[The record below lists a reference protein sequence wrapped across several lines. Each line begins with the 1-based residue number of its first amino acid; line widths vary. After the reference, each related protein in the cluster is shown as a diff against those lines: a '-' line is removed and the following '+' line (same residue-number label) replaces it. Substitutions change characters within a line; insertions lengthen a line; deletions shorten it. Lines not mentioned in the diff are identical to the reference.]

1 MKGSVYTA
9 LLLALAFLVI
19 PEVVQSQTRRV
30 YRSVNNKVQ
39 QDEAKTSTASQSPN
53 TTPSA
58 SQGER
63 SVLQVD
69 TRSNPSVTNNLYRER
84 TETSGK
90 AVPEPRVSGM
100 PTVRRSV
107 ASTEPK
113 TEAPV
118 APTQNVAS
126 TPSQSATSVAQESAH
141 QVTTAPATPVARPV
155 GSSGP
160 ATRQVTS
167 SSSSSYQQPSYQA
180 SRGYDDS
187 DWKLFR
193 SVRVSLLSESD
204 RAIFR
209 KYSIVLG
216 SFRSYNNADFV
227 RRTFNGL
234 GERVI
239 VVKNDAGIYYALL
252 ASFDDQTASVQKLES
267 FTRQYTTGNSKA
279 RRISKYGI
287 PLDDLWIL
295 VND

>member
-1 MKGSVYTA
+1 MKGSIYTA
-9 LLLALAFLVI
+9 LLLVLAFLVI

-53 TTPSA
+53 ATSSA

-107 ASTEPK
+107 VSTEPK
-113 TEAPV
+113 TEAPA

-126 TPSQSATSVAQESAH
+126 TPLQPAASVAQEPAH
-141 QVTTAPATPVARPV
+141 QVATAPAAPVARPV
-155 GSSGP
+155 GSSAP
-160 ATRQVTS
+160 ATRQVT

-267 FTRQYTTGNSKA
+267 FTRQYATGNSKA